1 MQYFIGIDTGGTYT
15 DAVLLEKKT
24 EKIILRAKKPTTH
37 HDLSI
42 GVGNAL
48 SALFSDEISPED
60 VCGLAVSTTLATNAI
75 VERRGA
81 RVGLFVFGYVRPFKL
96 PVVANVFL
104 KGGHNIMGEEEQP
117 LDIENLIDTLQ
128 GLKNEVDSYAVCGAM
143 SIKNPTHEL
152 VAEEAISLIDPKPV
166 FCSHKVS
173 NHPGMRER
181 AATACLHAKLQPLM
195 IDFLSS
201 IQRSM
206 IQVGLHCP
214 VTIICGNGRG
224 VALEEVADRAAITMA
239 SGPAAT
245 AAFGATA
252 GKKTALVVDIGGT
265 TTDVCM
271 LKDGQPVINRQGCRI
286 DQWQTHVEAIDM
298 YTAAGGG
305 DSHISCTDDGRLQI
319 LPSRVQPLA
328 TMPNLPDP
336 EKWLGCGRRCAL
348 ILPVENNI
356 DAKDPVLACL
366 AEHGPSTFAVLA
378 NQSSLA
384 GMALEKHIERLHFL
398 QKVQISGFT
407 PTDALHVLGRLEI
420 GDASMAQKGAEIL
433 AAELGLNVKQL
444 CRKVL
449 TVTEDVI
456 ENIILDYL
464 GRSIWGE
471 QKAAPFLNH
480 RDNELF
486 SVNFRLKIPI
496 IGIGAAAKFFLPA
509 VAKKLQTDVV
519 FPEFFETGN
528 AIGAALI
535 GMHSQTSNYPTPAGA
550 PTDHP

>member
-15 DAVLLEKKT
+15 DAVLLEEETGKV
-24 EKIILRAKKPTTH
+24 IRRAKRPTTH

-42 GVGNAL
+42 GVGNGLA
-48 SALFSDEISPED
+48 ALFSGEISPED
-60 VCGLAVSTTLATNAI
+60 VAGLAVSTTLATNAI
-75 VERRGA
+75 VEKRGA

-117 LDIENLIDTLQ
+117 LDLENLVDTVE

-152 VAEEAISLIDPKPV
+152 VAEKAISIIDPKPV
-166 FCSHKVS
+166 FCSHQVS

-195 IDFLSS
+195 LDFLSS

-206 IQVGLHCP
+206 DQVGLHCP
-214 VTIICGNGRG
+214 VTIICGNGQG
-224 VALEEVADRAAITMA
+224 VPLEEVADRAAITMA

-245 AAFGATA
+245 AGFGATA
-252 GKKTALVVDIGGT
+252 GEETALVVDVGGT

-271 LKDGQPVINRQGCRI
+271 LKEGQPVINREGCRI

-305 DSHISCTDDGRLQI
+305 DSHISCTNNGRLQI
-319 LPSRVQPLA
+319 LPTRVQPLA
-328 TMPNLPDP
+328 TMPGLPDP
-336 EKWLGCGRRCAL
+336 EKWLGCGRRNSL
-348 ILPVENNI
+348 ILPTENGC
-356 DAKDPVLACL
+356 DAGDPVLACL
-366 AEHGPSTFAVLA
+366 KKHGPSTFAVLA
-378 NQSSLA
+378 EQSGLN

-407 PTDALHVLGRLEI
+407 PTDALHVLGKLEI
-420 GDASMAQKGAEIL
+420 GNVSVAQKGAEIL
-433 AAELGLNVKQL
+433 AAELGLGVEEL
-444 CRKVL
+444 CRQTL
-449 TVTEDVI
+449 TLTEDVI

-471 QKAAPFLNH
+471 HKAAPFLNH

-486 SVNFRLKIPI
+486 AVSFRLKVPI
-496 IGIGAAAKFFLPA
+496 IGIGAAAKLFLPA
-509 VAKKLQTDVV
+509 VAERLQTDVV

-535 GMHSQTSNYPTPAGA
+535 GMRSQAANFPTPDNAQA
-550 PTDHP
+550 DHP